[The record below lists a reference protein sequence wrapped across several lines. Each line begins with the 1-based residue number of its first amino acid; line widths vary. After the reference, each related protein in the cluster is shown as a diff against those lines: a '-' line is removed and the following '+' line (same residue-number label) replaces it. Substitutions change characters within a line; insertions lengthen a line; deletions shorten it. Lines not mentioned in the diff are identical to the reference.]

1 MGSLIYFSMSWNFE
15 TPKACI
21 PCVQQRSDIESAKN
35 ILLVM
40 RGAGIE
46 PGPDTY
52 VALLTAYAEK
62 GDITSIRQVGI
73 DSSCFLHNLRSKPLT
88 KTVNT

>member
-1 MGSLIYFSMSWNFE
+1 M
-15 TPKACI
+15 
-21 PCVQQRSDIESAKN
+21 QQHSDIESAKN

-62 GDITSIRQVGI
+62 GDIASIKQVGI
-73 DSSCFLHNLRSKPLT
+73 DPSCFLHNLRSNQKHIIYAVSRPNSA
-88 KTVNT
+88 VS